1 MANEFIARKGL
12 LVLGDAGINGNLGVT
27 GNADIIGDISATG
40 NVGITGNT
48 DIAGAVSVTGNVG
61 ITGNTNVNGAVSV
74 TGNAGITGNLNVQG
88 SISATG
94 TLSNYGNINI
104 TGNSYFLQGTNTS
117 SGNVSLIGVNAS
129 DQIGLG
135 NAGYDIDVQSD
146 LLLDGINIS
155 MTGDIGLT
163 GTLSVN
169 GTAGITGYFGV
180 TGTSQVDGTANV
192 NGTAG
197 VTGYMGITGILQVDG
212 TAEFAGYIGA
222 TADIKVF
229 SNGEVNP
236 ILFIDEDQF
245 FTFFDPGNVGG
256 VVFLRTTSLFTG
268 LTSTIDQTLVVNGGI
283 VATQMALTG
292 NAPSYLDIDGNL
304 SVTGNVGVTG
314 ISQITGTANVN
325 GTAGVTG
332 YLGVTGISQIDG
344 TANVNGT
351 AGVTGY
357 LGVTGIS
364 QIDGTANVN
373 GTAGVTGYLGVTG
386 THNISGTANVT
397 GYLGVSGAG
406 TVLSVTG
413 NSVFNGDVD
422 VIGNLNYT
430 GDLGITG
437 AVGVTGNLTVDG
449 TTITDGLVLTTG
461 GATGY
466 HLVATDNLSTAEWTR
481 LEVNVQ
487 TVSGLGNTVTTNIR
501 DYMYVIGAD
510 TSSGPVTL
518 SLPTASYGKI
528 MVHVKDIGANSF
540 ANNITISPDGSD
552 TIVTTITG
560 DTSVILS
567 ADGGAL
573 IFVSDG
579 ISSWWLM

>member
-48 DIAGAVSVTGNVG
+48 DITGAVSVTGNVG
-61 ITGNTNVNGAVSV
+61 ITGNTDVNGAVSV
-74 TGNAGITGNLNVQG
+74 TGNVGVTGGLNVQG

-94 TLSNYGNINI
+94 TVSNFGNINI
-104 TGNSYFLQGTNTS
+104 TGNSYFFQGTNTS
-117 SGNVSLIGVNAS
+117 SGSVSLIGVDAS
-129 DQIGLG
+129 DLIRLG
-135 NAGYDIDVQSD
+135 NAGYDIDVESD
-146 LLLDGINIS
+146 LLLDGNDIS
-155 MTGDIGLT
+155 MTGNFGLT
-163 GTLSVN
+163 GALNIN

-180 TGTSQVDGTANV
+180 TGISQVD
-192 NGTAG
+192 GTAG
-197 VTGYMGITGILQVDG
+197 VTGYFGVTGILQVDG
-212 TAEFAGYIGA
+212 TAGFNGYIGT

-229 SNGEVNP
+229 QNGEVSP

-245 FTFFDPGNVGG
+245 LTFFDPGSVGG

-314 ISQITGTANVN
+314 TSQITGTANVN

-332 YLGVTGISQIDG
+332 YLGVTG
-344 TANVNGT
+344 T
-351 AGVTGY
+351 
-357 LGVTGIS
+357 S

-437 AVGVTGNLTVDG
+437 AVGVTGNLTVNG

-510 TSSGPVTL
+510 TSSGPVGI
-518 SLPTASYGKI
+518 SLPPASYGKI
-528 MVHVKDIGANSF
+528 MIHTKDIGANSF
-540 ANNITISPDGSD
+540 TNNITITPDGTD

-560 DTSVILS
+560 ETTITLS
-567 ADGGAL
+567 TDGGAL

-579 ISSWWLM
+579 ISTWWLM